1 MLVAYGDFV
10 IVEPVDEEMSSTIIV
25 PDKAKNYSVRG
36 KVVSVGPGPR
46 GRDGQ
51 YHPLRVAVGEV
62 IYFAK
67 FSVNEIEHERAKY
80 KIVAERDILAV
91 VHLNKKEKR

>member
-10 IVEPVDEEMSSTIIV
+10 IVEPVEDDMSSTIIV
-25 PDKAKNYSVRG
+25 PDSAKNRPVCGR
-36 KVVSVGPGPR
+36 VLSVGPGPR
-46 GRDGQ
+46 GKDGQ

-67 FSVNEIEHERAKY
+67 FSVNEIEHERTKY
-80 KIVAERDILAV
+80 KVVAERDILAV
-91 VHLNKKEKR
+91 VHPNKKEKR